1 MRIDSPSSARV
12 ESTASIQNKEEPLA
26 SSETF
31 PNSRRGLTEELAPI
45 SLEISMKMMGKS
57 PLSRSDDQQDL
68 EDLIAPKR
76 ASLVGSSP
84 LEVAKVYVS
93 ERSFGRASECLS
105 SEGSSPSLATLNS
118 ERTSGIESQV
128 GGLGYGWGRE
138 KGRARAK
145 FVPIFE
151 DEFVEEFKFWPGEV
165 REFVEFIG
173 SSGQNLEGKI
183 GIFDSWGVEA
193 GARAEFLKFNLPV
206 VFDPKARLVNNRYKL
221 LNKIGEGTFS
231 DVFEAEDTRAEEGP
245 RSLCVKRVKTSGEFS
260 AADLFLQTISE
271 ISILK
276 MISSEGG
283 EGCVRLLDSF
293 MFNQVLFLVFERL
306 DFDLAYFLRTAS
318 CLNREAVA
326 KLAGDTIRGLAFLH
340 SRNLIHGD
348 LKPENIGLTLSP
360 LQAKLIDF
368 GSAMLIGEQK
378 GQAIQSLSYRA
389 PEVSLRQTFDTR
401 ADIWSFGA
409 LLWFLL
415 TRRPLFSYQNEHRCL
430 AKALSLARL
439 RPSSSDLTYFLPPQT
454 KSTDPFLAR
463 TLHRLDPS
471 GQLIVTLPKLVP
483 CVRQLFLEQGASAAL
498 ADLAAKTL
506 SFNPADRPSAAQ
518 ILLHPFFHLQAT

>member
-1 MRIDSPSSARV
+1 MRIDSSSSVRM
-12 ESTASIQNKEEPLA
+12 ESMVSFQNKGEPLA

-31 PNSRRGLTEELAPI
+31 PNSRRALTEELVPFSI
-45 SLEISMKMMGKS
+45 EISMKMKGKS

-68 EDLIAPKR
+68 EDLIAPKI

-84 LEVAKVYVS
+84 LEVSKIYVS

-118 ERTSGIESQV
+118 EKTSGIESQV
-128 GGLGYGWGRE
+128 GGFGLGWGRE
-138 KGRARAK
+138 RGRARTK
-145 FVPIFE
+145 FFPVFE
-151 DEFVEEFKFWPGEV
+151 DEFIEEFRFWPGELG
-165 REFVEFIG
+165 EFVEFIR
-173 SSGQNLEGKI
+173 SSGQNTEEKI

-193 GARAEFLKFNLPV
+193 DERAEFVNFNLPV
-206 VFDPKARLVNNRYKL
+206 VFDPKARLVKNRYKL
-221 LNKIGEGTFS
+221 LKKIGEGTFS

-245 RSLCVKRVKTSGEFS
+245 KLLCVKRVKTSSEFN
-260 AADLFLQTISE
+260 ADDLFSQTITE

-276 MISSEGG
+276 MISKEGG
-283 EGCVRLLDSF
+283 EGCVKLLDSF
-293 MFNQVLFLVFERL
+293 MFNQILFLVFERL
-306 DFDLAYFLRTAS
+306 NFDLAYFLRTTS
-318 CLNREAVA
+318 SLNLEAITKV
-326 KLAGDTIRGLAFLH
+326 AGDIMRCLAFLH

-368 GSAMLIGEQK
+368 GSAIFIGEQK
-378 GQAIQSLSYRA
+378 GQTIQSLSYRA

-415 TRRPLFSYQNEHRCL
+415 TRKSLFSYQNEHRCL
-430 AKALSLARL
+430 AKALSLVRL
-439 RPSSSDLTYFLPPQT
+439 RPTSSDLTYFLPPQT
-454 KSTDPFLAR
+454 KNTDPFLAR

-483 CVRQLFLEQGASAAL
+483 NVAQLFLEQGASPAL

-518 ILLHPFFHLQAT
+518 IFLHPFFRFQTT